1 MSRRRASAATPGDPT
16 GFTQTLLARLGLPPD
31 ADHDDIAEA
40 HDGIV
45 AFLESAPSE
54 LRPWAQQQLTA
65 AEAAF
70 TLLAGPGLEMPPRPR
85 QARAVDPD
93 EDDDAEPAAHQDDD
107 AEPAAAEAVPD
118 LTKRD
123 ESPADEVE
131 DDAHDD
137 LDADADDPDAD
148 DPDED
153 AEDEDEHDEPE
164 EHEEPDEHEETLHT
178 GPAQRRQN
186 NAATGGRRGKAARRR
201 AQRRRAR
208 QGGSGRPAP
217 APGRQ
222 RRIPGSR
229 LFQALLALAVVAG
242 VVYGVYQSGDH
253 GSLPGLSAK
262 ATDSASA
269 QPVDQAKVAA
279 LMQKLDANP
288 KDVDTLRTLG
298 DMYFQSADYKAAAT
312 WQQKIV
318 DINPQDVTARLALG
332 AANFNAGNN
341 AEAEKQWLQVVA
353 IDPKQAEAHYDL
365 GFLYLSANPPDMT
378 KVKSEWTK
386 VVEIDPNSDIAKNV
400 STHLESLANQS
411 ASPSP
416 VTGK

>member
-31 ADHDDIAEA
+31 ADHADIAEA
-40 HDGIV
+40 HDDIV
-45 AFLESAPSE
+45 AFLESAPRE

-70 TLLAGPGLEMPPRPR
+70 TLLAGPGFEMPQRPR
-85 QARAVDPD
+85 QTRVSDPD

-107 AEPAAAEAVPD
+107 PEPAAAEDVPD
-118 LTKRD
+118 LTKHD
-123 ESPADEVE
+123 DKGPADDLE
-131 DDAHDD
+131 DDSDDD
-137 LDADADDPDAD
+137 LDQDADDFDQDADDFDEGEPDEDDSDDHD
-148 DPDED
+148 DPDEH
-153 AEDEDEHDEPE
+153 AEA
-164 EHEEPDEHEETLHT
+164 LKA
-178 GPAQRRQN
+178 GSGQRRPKSV
-186 NAATGGRRGKAARRR
+186 ATGGRKGKAARRR
-201 AQRRRAR
+201 AQRRRAKQSR
-208 QGGSGRPAP
+208 AGRPAP
-217 APGRQ
+217 TQGRQ
-222 RRIPGSR
+222 RRLPGSR
-229 LFQALLALAVVAG
+229 LVQALVALAVVAG
-242 VVYGVYQSGDH
+242 VVYGVYRSGEH
-253 GSLPGLSAK
+253 TSLPGLSAK

-269 QPVDQAKVAA
+269 QPIDQAKVAA

-332 AANFNAGNN
+332 AADFNAGNN